1 MQYTIRYNHTS
12 STRATSL
19 RDALRIVRAE
29 AGVNRLRHYS
39 GSDGLYLWRTT
50 EDMHRDSDGSRAY
63 AVIESPAQRAL
74 HG

>member
-1 MQYTIRYNHTS
+1 MYVIRYNHTS
-12 STRATSL
+12 SMRATSL
-19 RDALRIVRAE
+19 RAALRLVRLE
-29 AGVNRLRHYS
+29 AGVTHLRHYS
-39 GSDGLYLWRTT
+39 ATDGLYLWRIT